1 MVQKIVGTSSGPL
14 VRVCMS
20 PALISNYDLTDQYV
34 VIIDILRATTSIC
47 VALDFGITHIVPVSS
62 VAACASYHDQGY
74 LCAAE
79 RDGLVVEG
87 FHFGNSPFSFMDR
100 GLAGSRLALTT
111 TNGTQAI
118 EAAQKARCVAI
129 GAFSNITLLCHWLE
143 QQAQP
148 VLLVCAG
155 WKNNINLEDTI
166 FAGAVIDRIYHRIAI
181 GDDAAVMAHALF
193 LKANANKRK
202 YLRASSHYQRL
213 LELNLQRDVKYCL
226 RKDTHD
232 VLPILEDGVLID
244 AIRHRLR
251 GAPERVPIY
260 PSQISGHPRLTQQ

>member
-1 MVQKIVGTSSGPL
+1 MVQKIVGTSIGPK

-20 PALISNYDLTDQYV
+20 PALIGNYDLSDQYV

-47 VALDFGITHIVPVSS
+47 VALDYGITHIVPVSS
-62 VAACASYHDQGY
+62 VPACASYGTQGY

-79 RDGLVVEG
+79 RDGLVIPG
-87 FHFGNSPFSFMDR
+87 FHFGNSPFSFMNHS
-100 GLAGSRLALTT
+100 LAGSRLALTT

-118 EAAQKARCVAI
+118 EAAQKARCVTI

-181 GDDAAVMAHALF
+181 GDDAAVMAHALY

-202 YLRASSHYQRL
+202 YLQSSSHYQRL

-226 RKDTHD
+226 RKDTHN
-232 VLPILEDGVLID
+232 VLPVLHEGVLID
-244 AIRHRLR
+244 AVRHRLY
-251 GAPERVPIY
+251 GAPELVPVY
-260 PSQISGHPRLTQQ
+260 PQQQTGHSR